1 MSKQD
6 IGHLGI
12 FYSKHFLT
20 LTCNSHHMPITP
32 FVKILPRL
40 RLRVELQRKRRGT
53 AGHPKTMVVKSKR
66 IPKES
71 ARKSF
76 RFKNYEGT
84 FAAKLCLAL
93 ILSGFYFVK

>member
-32 FVKILPRL
+32 FVKIFA
-40 RLRVELQRKRRGT
+40 EAAAARRASEEAERHSWAPQNHG
-53 AGHPKTMVVKSKR
+53 GEK
-66 IPKES
+66 
-71 ARKSF
+71 
-76 RFKNYEGT
+76 
-84 FAAKLCLAL
+84 
-93 ILSGFYFVK
+93 